1 MPTINKPYVSKSG
14 DSTELLETGAMT
26 NGQYVKARTV
36 FGPNGIRVP
45 SHVHADQDETY
56 EVVSGTLTYFLNG
69 KKHFAPPGTIVEL
82 PRGVAHQHYSEGPE
96 PAATIQTMK
105 PAGDFDFV
113 LETLLGLGSEGRLRG
128 LDFFIQGMVMID
140 RMKSPVLLGFI
151 PIWLQRGIARVF
163 TPVAELFGYHAVYK
177 RFSGQDW

>member
-1 MPTINKPYVSKSG
+1 MPTINKPYFSKSG
-14 DSTELLETGAMT
+14 DSTELLETAAMT
-26 NGQYVKARTV
+26 NGQYVRARTV

-45 SHVHADQDETY
+45 SHLHADQDETY
-56 EVVSGTLTYFLNG
+56 EVISGTLTYVLNG
-69 KKHFAPPGTIVEL
+69 KKQLAPPGTTVHL
-82 PRGVAHQHYSEGPE
+82 PRGIPHQHFSEGPE

-128 LDFFIQGMVMID
+128 PDFFVQGMVMIG
-140 RMKSPVLLGFI
+140 RMKSPVMLAVI
-151 PIWLQRGIARVF
+151 PIWLQRAIARVF

-177 RFSGQDW
+177 RFSGEEW